1 MKEVTITPKEIEECI
16 NDLLDAKE
24 NYKTAYE
31 NVIIANK
38 MLEKELDE
46 MTQYACDLED
56 KICYLN
62 GDWSKLKDYINRN
75 CFYDDDTLTYEE
87 LINKMDEIKGD
98 NK

>member
-46 MTQYACDLED
+46 MKSE
-56 KICYLN
+56 
-62 GDWSKLKDYINRN
+62 
-75 CFYDDDTLTYEE
+75 
-87 LINKMDEIKGD
+87 
-98 NK
+98 